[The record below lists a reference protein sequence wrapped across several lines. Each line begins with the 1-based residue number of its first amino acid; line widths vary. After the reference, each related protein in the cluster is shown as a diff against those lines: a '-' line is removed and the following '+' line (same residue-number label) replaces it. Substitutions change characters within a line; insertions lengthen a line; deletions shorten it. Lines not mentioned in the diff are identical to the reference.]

1 MATEKLVAVA
11 STIEHTL
18 FAFDPETGRPLWTF
32 SANGPIDAPPTLGT
46 ELCWFGCRDGWVYAV
61 RLTDGKL
68 AWRRRVAPIEEWVV
82 VDGQLESAWPLHGS
96 PVVIEGG
103 VYVAAGWHTGLD
115 GGITVCALKAETG
128 AMLWRRRFE
137 KLPGDIDR
145 ANFPVSLLS
154 SDGRFLD
161 MGRFLALDPRT
172 GERQAVAT
180 PTKAL
185 FFGQSSFRDTEWV
198 QYSNTKGTLAW
209 SVGRT
214 QGNLLAFT
222 PEGEVYGVAVAGDYP
237 LWSRHS
243 YSLFGRRPG
252 SEPGWK
258 MQIPLQVRAMVLA
271 RSTLFVAGWSDP
283 AVPEIEDARLH
294 DSRDYARAA
303 EILKSLLPEQINLVL
318 ELWACSTEN

>member
-1 MATEKLVAVA
+1 MDVLWTATAGPTLTAPVASEKLVAVA
-11 STIEHTL
+11 STTEHTL
-18 FAFDPETGRPLWTF
+18 FVFDPETGRLLWTF
-32 SANGPIDAPPTLGT
+32 SANGPIDAPSTLGA
-46 ELCWFGCRDGWVYAV
+46 ELCWSGCRDGWVYAV

-68 AWRRRVAPIEEWVV
+68 AWRRRVAPIEEWIV

-96 PVVIEGG
+96 PVVIDGE

-115 GGITVCALKAETG
+115 GGITVCAFKAETG

-154 SDGRFLD
+154 SDGRLLY
-161 MGRFLALDPRT
+161 MGRFLALDPGT

-198 QYSNTKGTLAW
+198 QYSNTKGTLVW

-214 QGNLLAFT
+214 QGNSLAFM
-222 PEGEVYGVAVAGDYP
+222 PEGEVYGVAVAADGADILIRFSAESP
-237 LWSRHS
+237 A
-243 YSLFGRRPG
+243 RRPAVKSRSHSKSG
-252 SEPGWK
+252 LWFSPVPHFSWQAGGIRRCRK
-258 MQIPLQVRAMVLA
+258 SRMHVFTIAATMHGLQK
-271 RSTLFVAGWSDP
+271 P
-283 AVPEIEDARLH
+283 
-294 DSRDYARAA
+294 
-303 EILKSLLPEQINLVL
+303 
-318 ELWACSTEN
+318 